1 MEEKQIF
8 EILFIIGIM
17 VAILGVTLMWFGI
30 APVPMRITI
39 VILGVSLIALSN
51 PNVKLKKI

>member
-17 VAILGVTLMWFGI
+17 VAILGATLMWFGI

>member
-1 MEEKQIF
+1 MKEKQIF

-17 VAILGVTLMWFGI
+17 VAILGATLMWFGL